1 MDEKNDKVRI
11 LIVGCGGI
19 GCMAA
24 LNLEFGGQAQVT
36 AVLRSSYQIVKEQGF
51 TINSVDHGR
60 VQGFRPT
67 EMVHTVLSAVPDVS
81 QSGISPFDYIVCAT
95 KNTPDVS
102 TPVADLIRPAVTP
115 SHSTI
120 LLLQNGL
127 NIEVPLLEAFPDNI
141 ILSGISICGSSEPES
156 GNIEHNIHDEL
167 RIGPF
172 RDVGNAADR
181 AQDLVARYN
190 AGGRCTC
197 HYDSN
202 VTFSRWKKLL
212 YNAVYNPVAALTNL
226 DTGDIQLC
234 PGLVDEVVRPGMK
247 EIQATAAAYGHEI
260 TDEMIEATITTEP
273 IEAHVPPSMLVDVR
287 KSQYIEFENL
297 VGEPLRCAKARQI
310 ATPILQNNYS
320 LAKSY
325 QWKLKS
331 KRAV

>member
-1 MDEKNDKVRI
+1 MDKVNGKARI
-11 LIVGCGGI
+11 LVVGCGGI

-36 AVLRSSYQIVKEQGF
+36 AVLRSSYQIVEKQGF
-51 TINSVDHGR
+51 TINSVDHGQIR
-60 VQGFRPT
+60 GFRPT
-67 EMVHTVLSAVPDVS
+67 EILSAVPDVS
-81 QSGISPFDYIVCAT
+81 PSGILPFDYIICAT

-102 TPVADLIRPAVTP
+102 MPVAELIRPAVTTGY
-115 SHSTI
+115 STI

-127 NIEVPLLEAFPDNI
+127 NIEVPLLEAFPDNV
-141 ILSGISICGSSEPES
+141 ILSGISVCGSSEPES
-156 GNIEHNIHDEL
+156 GTIEHNVHDEL
-167 RIGPF
+167 WIGPF

-181 AQDLVARYN
+181 AKDIVTRYN

-212 YNAVYNPVAALTNL
+212 YNAVYNPVAALTRL
-226 DTGDIQLC
+226 DTGDLQLC
-234 PGLVDEVVRPGMK
+234 PGLADEVVRPGMK
-247 EIQATAAAYGHEI
+247 EIQAAAAAYGQEI

-273 IEAHVPPSMLVDVR
+273 IDAHVSPSMLVDVR

-297 VGEPLRCAKARQI
+297 IGEPLRRAKARQI
-310 ATPILQNNYS
+310 ATPILQNHYS

-331 KRAV
+331 KRAS

>member
-1 MDEKNDKVRI
+1 MVERKDQARI
-11 LIVGCGGI
+11 LLVGCGGI

-24 LNLEFGGQAQVT
+24 LNLESGGQAQVT
-36 AVLRSSYQIVKEQGF
+36 AVLRSSYQIVKERGF

-67 EMVHTVLSAVPDVS
+67 EILSAVPDVS
-81 QSGISPFDYIVCAT
+81 QSGISPFDYVICAT

-102 TPVADLIRPAVTP
+102 TPVAELIRPAVTP
-115 SHSTI
+115 
-120 LLLQNGL
+120 
-127 NIEVPLLEAFPDNI
+127 
-141 ILSGISICGSSEPES
+141 
-156 GNIEHNIHDEL
+156 
-167 RIGPF
+167 
-172 RDVGNAADR
+172 DVGNAADR
-181 AQDLVARYN
+181 AKDLVARYN
-190 AGGRCTC
+190 AGGHCTC

-234 PGLVDEVVRPGMK
+234 PGLVDEIVRPGMK

-260 TDEMIEATITTEP
+260 TNEMIEATITTEP
-273 IEAHVPPSMLVDVR
+273 IEAHVPPMASAAHTTISTFLLTYLQ
-287 KSQYIEFENL
+287 SQYIEFENL

>member
-1 MDEKNDKVRI
+1 MVERKDQARI
-11 LIVGCGGI
+11 LLVGCGGI

-24 LNLEFGGQAQVT
+24 LNLESGGQAQVT
-36 AVLRSSYQIVKEQGF
+36 AVLRSSYQIVKERGF

-67 EMVHTVLSAVPDVS
+67 EILSAVPDVS
-81 QSGISPFDYIVCAT
+81 QSGISPFDYVICAT

-102 TPVADLIRPAVTP
+102 TPVAELIRPAVTP
-115 SHSTI
+115 
-120 LLLQNGL
+120 GL
-127 NIEVPLLEAFPDNI
+127 PRQYYPFR
-141 ILSGISICGSSEPES
+141 
-156 GNIEHNIHDEL
+156 HKHL

-181 AQDLVARYN
+181 AKDLVARYN
-190 AGGRCTC
+190 AGGHCTC

-234 PGLVDEVVRPGMK
+234 PGLVDEIVRPGMK

-260 TDEMIEATITTEP
+260 TNEMIEATITTEP
-273 IEAHVPPSMLVDVR
+273 IEAHVPPMASAAHTTISTFLLTYLQ
-287 KSQYIEFENL
+287 SQYIEFENL

>member
-67 EMVHTVLSAVPDVS
+67 ESRLSYTITAIDLTPCSALLTVVHTVLSAVPDVS

-287 KSQYIEFENL
+287 K
-297 VGEPLRCAKARQI
+297 VKCHTLRQCWWLRLLIQ
-310 ATPILQNNYS
+310 PS
-320 LAKSY
+320 RHSY
-325 QWKLKS
+325 
-331 KRAV
+331 